1 MLYNYNE
8 AGLYNDHNYYYYTI
22 VAASCMTEDE
32 VRLIDGFSESEGQLQ
47 ICKNQYWRD
56 VCSSSSRGYETNLGI
71 VACRQLGYT
80 DTCKSALV
88 CTCI

>member
-56 VCSSSSRGYETNLGI
+56 VCSSSSRGYERGSM
-71 VACRQLGYT
+71 CGWYM
-80 DTCKSALV
+80 DTCGSGFLG
-88 CTCI
+88 